1 MKRPTAMTAGVRRA
15 MARRP
20 PFALLASVQGS
31 ASLAKAGT
39 DAPGGARLVGGRPGC
54 EPLAASGDAS
64 RHVSGDASGHVTGD
78 ASGQITGDASRHV
91 TGDASR
97 HVSGDAPRQVTGDA
111 SGHVTGDA
119 SRHASGTTASR
130 IVLTEHMTRPQRTA
144 APQRTE

>member
-1 MKRPTAMTAGVRRA
+1 MKRPAAMTAGVRRA

-64 RHVSGDASGHVTGD
+64 RHVSGDASRQV
-78 ASGQITGDASRHV
+78 TGDASRHV
-91 TGDASR
+91 TGDASG
-97 HVSGDAPRQVTGDA
+97 S
-111 SGHVTGDA
+111 
-119 SRHASGTTASR
+119 TASR
-130 IVLTEHMTRPQRTA
+130 IHRTEHMTRPQRTA

>member
-1 MKRPTAMTAGVRRA
+1 MKRPAAMTAGVRRA

-64 RHVSGDASGHVTGD
+64 RHVSGDAS
-78 ASGQITGDASRHV
+78 
-91 TGDASR
+91 
-97 HVSGDAPRQVTGDA
+97 RQVTGDA

>member
-1 MKRPTAMTAGVRRA
+1 MKRPAAMTAGVRRA

-78 ASGQITGDASRHV
+78 ASRHV
-91 TGDASR
+91 TGDAS
-97 HVSGDAPRQVTGDA
+97 GQ
-111 SGHVTGDA
+111 VTGDA

-130 IVLTEHMTRPQRTA
+130 IVLREHMTRPQRTA

>member
-1 MKRPTAMTAGVRRA
+1 MKRPAAMTAGVRRA

-64 RHVSGDASGHVTGD
+64 RHVSGDASRHVTGDASGHVTGD
-78 ASGQITGDASRHV
+78 ASGHVTGDASRQVTGDASRHV

-97 HVSGDAPRQVTGDA
+97 HA
-111 SGHVTGDA
+111 SG
-119 SRHASGTTASR
+119 STASR
-130 IVLTEHMTRPQRTA
+130 IHRTEHMTRPQRTA